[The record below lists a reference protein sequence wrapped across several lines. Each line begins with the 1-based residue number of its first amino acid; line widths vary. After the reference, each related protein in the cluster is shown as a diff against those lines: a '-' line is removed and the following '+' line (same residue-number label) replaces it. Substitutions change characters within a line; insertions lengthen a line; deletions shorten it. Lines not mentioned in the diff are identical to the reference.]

1 VIYRTVYTAES
12 DSVWDSVIAK
22 LDAYVHKEIIQD
34 LWFDANRIPSIFD
47 DPNEE
52 VVLFDPQP
60 NQQVIAQY
68 RNIIMD
74 DREKF
79 DGASMD
85 DIANHFEDFI
95 DGSNNL
101 GWSRVHRQICLLID
115 EEVLWWL
122 MDAPLQPPQLPG
134 RISDVYIKV
143 VDGDYDLDESEHLTY
158 PGWALSKIDVLWYL
172 WRAVNG
178 CDLETQLAFAVD
190 IGRELLFTG

>member
-1 VIYRTVYTAES
+1 
-12 DSVWDSVIAK
+12 
-22 LDAYVHKEIIQD
+22 
-34 LWFDANRIPSIFD
+34 
-47 DPNEE
+47 
-52 VVLFDPQP
+52 VVPFDPQP

-68 RNIIMD
+68 SNIIMD

-101 GWSRVHRQICLLID
+101 GWSRVHRQICLPID

-122 MDAPLQPPQLPG
+122 MDAPPQPPQPLG

-143 VDGDYDLDESEHLTY
+143 VDGDYDLDESTSDL
-158 PGWALSKIDVLWYL
+158 PCMALSKIDVLLHL

-190 IGRELLFTG
+190 IGRGFFYAFRTGLSF